1 MVTGEVPVA
10 VTMPAAGAVAGDAVS
25 DDQLMAAF
33 CRGDEAAFELLYGR
47 HAQAVLAFLRRMVR
61 QPDLA
66 EDVLQMTFLSVV
78 RARGRYR
85 PGTNVRGWIYT
96 IAANAARDA
105 LRRARVRREEP
116 SADAAVAAPLVDHGA
131 EVTFGDPAVRARLE
145 EAIDALPPDQK
156 EAVILHK
163 VEGLSFQ
170 EIADILQI
178 SAGAAKVRAHRGY
191 EKLRVML
198 KKEDMP

>member
-1 MVTGEVPVA
+1 MVRGDVPAA
-10 VTMPAAGAVAGDAVS
+10 VPSPAAGVAADADS

-33 CRGDEAAFELLYGR
+33 CRGEESAFDHLYGR
-47 HAQAVLAFLRRMVR
+47 HAPAVLAFLRRMVR

-66 EDVLQMTFLSVV
+66 EDVLQVTFLSVV
-78 RARGRYR
+78 RSRGRYR
-85 PGTNVRGWIYT
+85 PGTNVRSWIYT

-116 SADAAVAAPLVDHGA
+116 ASEAAVRAAPAGQGEEA
-131 EVTFGDPAVRARLE
+131 TFGDPAARARLE

-191 EKLRVML
+191 EKLRARL
-198 KKEDMP
+198 KEEDTP